1 METLHDIVSKYEPF
15 VNCESIVDY
24 LRKVQPKWFN
34 SPYEK
39 MGAIPINA
47 SGYPLGVEFMS
58 EGSEDSCQLCTRK
71 LFKLIFSKRKYA
83 SATRF
88 VLVHNH
94 PSGSVEPSPPDC
106 SVTRALIGAGKL
118 LDFNMIDHI
127 IISPLDNWYSL
138 RRFHSDWWET
148 H

>member
-1 METLHDIVSKYEPF
+1 METLPDIVNKYEPF
-15 VNCESIVDY
+15 VTPESILAYIRNVT
-24 LRKVQPKWFN
+24 PKCFS
-34 SPYEK
+34 SPWEK

-58 EGSEDSCQLCTRK
+58 EGSENTCPLCTRK

-83 SATRF
+83 SATGF

-94 PSGSVEPSPPDC
+94 PSGRVYPSPEDGT
-106 SVTRALIGAGKL
+106 VTRALLGAGKL
-118 LDFNMIDHI
+118 LDFQMIDHI
-127 IISPLDNWYSL
+127 IISPLDKLYSF
-138 RRFHSDWWET
+138 RRFNDDWLET